1 MSASMLTV
9 LVYDVSSDARR
20 NRLHALLKQY
30 GVPVQKSAFEARLTP
45 REREQLLERVAR
57 LLDAKADRFV
67 LYSIAREQEE
77 RVAVVGTPRP
87 ELKEPSYFLV

>member
-9 LVYDVSSDARR
+9 MVYDVASDARR

-30 GVPVQKSAFEARLTP
+30 GEPVQKSAFEARLTP
-45 REREQLLERVAR
+45 REREQLLQRAAR
-57 LLDAKADRFV
+57 LLDEKHDRFV
-67 LYSIAREQEE
+67 LYPIAREQEA

-87 ELKEPSYFLV
+87 ELREPSYFLV